1 MEIVHLTPENIQE
14 YAYPCMMKKS
24 RWVIHPERYR
34 TISLSFLQRALGTS
48 VHGICA
54 VRDGK
59 SVGHLFYGPLK
70 GAGFP
75 VRCRDERIPAIFCT
89 HVDTSFGRQG
99 AGRAMVEAAV
109 GASQDAPGLLI
120 LSTGV
125 KLYMPIEPFIKLGFH
140 LIHEDRF
147 WKIGYY
153 PIQKAS
159 VHVETYT
166 PELEWD
172 YIKPFTF
179 ITGDFC
185 PFLVHLREEQKKC
198 ASRFHEQLPVEEIPF
213 EEAVRRDENAVT
225 GFYLYG
231 KEVPTSLM
239 AGWRLRRHIK
249 KVVRDESRKTFG
261 TTAPTEF
268 TKRK

>member
-1 MEIVHLTPENIQE
+1 MEIVHLTPENIEE
-14 YAYPCMMKKS
+14 YAYPCMMKKT
-24 RWVIHPERYR
+24 RWVKHPERYR
-34 TISLSFLQRALGTS
+34 AVSLAFLQKTLGTS

-54 VRDGK
+54 IRNGQ
-59 SVGHLFYGPLK
+59 SVGHLFYGLLK

-75 VRCRDERIPAIFCT
+75 VRCREENIPAIFCT
-89 HVDTSFGRQG
+89 HVRPSFGRQG
-99 AGRAMVEAAV
+99 AGKAMVEAAV
-109 GASQDAPGLLI
+109 GACQDAPGLLV
-120 LSTGV
+120 LASGM
-125 KLYMPIEPFIKLGFH
+125 KSYMPIEPFLRLGFH
-140 LIHEDRF
+140 LIHEDGF

-198 ASRFHEQLPVEEIPF
+198 ASRFHEQLPIEEIPF
-213 EEAVRRDENAVT
+213 KEAIRRDENAVP

-231 KEVPTSLM
+231 KEVPTTLM
-239 AGWRLRRHIK
+239 AGWRLKRYIK
-249 KVVRDESRKTFG
+249 KGVRDESRKTFG